1 MSGSLNATLM
11 RGFSGV
17 FTSRLGFDR
26 GAIVIKRK
34 EEKDKVR
41 RAREESEEKRRTGMG
56 RCNGAILNR
65 IRVIFTVP

>member
-41 RAREESEEKRRTGMG
+41 RARGRVKRDEGQAWDGVMG
-56 RCNGAILNR
+56 QS
-65 IRVIFTVP
+65 